1 MPMNCRST
9 LSSRRRRAI
18 PVIVLAVRLLLYIVS
33 STFVAPA
40 VAMFR
45 TAVRRFATSAVRSA
59 EAGAP
64 SAHLIE
70 IAKAQRIATGGFID
84 GM

>member
-1 MPMNCRST
+1 
-9 LSSRRRRAI
+9 
-18 PVIVLAVRLLLYIVS
+18 
-33 STFVAPA
+33 
-40 VAMFR
+40 MFR

-59 EAGAP
+59 EAAAP